1 MLLFRDG
8 CLICTS
14 KNERGFAGETPS
26 AFISSTFWCLVS
38 AVGQTWS
45 RMVKPYLLFPWS
57 LALLVND
64 DVSLQNKSEVAEAF
78 VKTDECCLDEGF
90 SKPLHQLITCADE
103 IMPGG
108 EHWHLLKAAFQ
119 GSICNIAC
127 ENAFARLKSMSKTS
141 RGRRD
146 LTHNI
151 CCKHI
156 LAEAKSAHLGSVV
169 ACKKHSFQQAQPES
183 SWAASF
189 LVVCFPF
196 VSICCWRSICEYLS
210 ATK

>member
-1 MLLFRDG
+1 M
-8 CLICTS
+8 
-14 KNERGFAGETPS
+14 
-26 AFISSTFWCLVS
+26 
-38 AVGQTWS
+38 
-45 RMVKPYLLFPWS
+45 
-57 LALLVND
+57 
-64 DVSLQNKSEVAEAF
+64 AEAF

-90 SKPLHQLITCADE
+90 SRPLHQLLTCSDE

-156 LAEAKSAHLGSVV
+156 LAEAKSAHLGHVV
-169 ACKKHSFQQAQPES
+169 ACKKHQSQQAQPENHS
-183 SWAASF
+183 SWAF
-189 LVVCFPF
+189 NLL
-196 VSICCWRSICEYLS
+196 Y
-210 ATK
+210 